1 MREVAS
7 RLFQQLFNI
16 LHRLLRLRPR
26 VAEANQIAGEIGA
39 NLAAN
44 VDGIAGPHRLAQIVV
59 QRLVRV
65 GLFGVKH
72 ANTGMSWHQS
82 TP

>member
-16 LHRLLRLRPR
+16 LHCLLRLRPR
-26 VAEANQIAGEIGA
+26 VAEANQIAGEVDA

>member
-16 LHRLLRLRPR
+16 LHCLLRLRPR
-26 VAEANQIAGEIGA
+26 VAEANQIAGEVGA

-59 QRLVRV
+59 QRLVR
-65 GLFGVKH
+65 
-72 ANTGMSWHQS
+72 
-82 TP
+82 